1 MVSNRTS
8 LCADTQSRF
17 QFLGEEVLRAVR
29 RRAKGTLSS
38 DLQPTS
44 SLKRCHQAYMQ
55 TAVHSSNPASV
66 PKSHTKSGSKL
77 TSIQALSC
85 RPTTALKLPTM
96 RQVIYSIRDPGSK
109 IRDWGVRAAH
119 EDLSQAIQDSCVE
132 SAISSIRRPY
142 RS

>member
-1 MVSNRTS
+1 MVSNGTS

-29 RRAKGTLSS
+29 RRAKGALSS

-44 SLKRCHQAYMQ
+44 SLKRCQAYMQ
-55 TAVHSSNPASV
+55 TTVHSSNPALV

-96 RQVIYSIRDPGSK
+96 RQG
-109 IRDWGVRAAH
+109 
-119 EDLSQAIQDSCVE
+119 L
-132 SAISSIRRPY
+132 
-142 RS
+142 